1 MSKHRIRKRN
11 PRHAVQPQ
19 RESSRTEL
27 VADMAAELLTLWRVL
42 PHAVARDS
50 NGQISCDQ
58 AGDRQQSGATSGSSA
73 TVNLAVVDAQVLVE
87 TGLTAFAAEAVPILN
102 LDRRHRDVAELI
114 AALPDWHRA
123 LDASPHG
130 QPLAA
135 QLASE
140 KKGLP
145 SWLRTVRLAIRVQL
159 PDKPLG
165 HECPDHRD
173 RPGQLLVE
181 GAESQIA
188 ASLLAGPP
196 DHLRLLAGAT
206 CAPGI
211 YVDDCDHA
219 TCQTIRDS
227 RIVDD
232 RGRPIDWVYRASQA
246 MWSSLEGEL
255 AFTWRQSGTVRCPKC
270 KRTWTTSSERRMLAR
285 ELAALGDK
293 RPQQLA
299 T

>member
-1 MSKHRIRKRN
+1 LSKHRVRKRN
-11 PRHAVQPQ
+11 PRHAVQPP
-19 RESSRTEL
+19 REMSRTEL

-50 NGQISCDQ
+50 NGQISRDQ
-58 AGDRQQSGATSGSSA
+58 AGDRQQSGAASGSSA

-87 TGLTAFAAEAVPILN
+87 TGLTVFAAEAVPILN
-102 LDRRHRDVAELI
+102 LERRHRDVAELV

-159 PDKPLG
+159 QDKQLG
-165 HECPDHRD
+165 HLCPDHRD
-173 RPGQLLVE
+173 RPGQLLIQ
-181 GAESQIA
+181 GAESQLA

-196 DHLRLLAGAT
+196 GHLRILAGPT

-211 YVDDCDHA
+211 CVECEHLTCHA
-219 TCQTIRDS
+219 IRDS
-227 RIVDD
+227 RIVDN
-232 RGRPIDWVYRASQA
+232 RGRPLDWVMRAGEA
-246 MWSSLEGEL
+246 MWSSVAGEL
-255 AFTWRQSGTVRCPKC
+255 AFTWRESGTVRCPKC
-270 KRTWTTSSERRMLAR
+270 KRAWTTLGERRMLAR

-293 RPQQLA
+293 RPQELA